1 MHPGKRL
8 IGTVLIVGG
17 AVAAIA
23 AIAAAAP
30 ESPAARTI
38 RKGLER
44 AARRGRYVVHSAP
57 GIVYRL
63 SGGRPDPD
71 VDDDVLADRIRSQL
85 GPLERRLDVPRVHV
99 MVDDHVAILHGSVGS
114 EGDALRIEDAVA
126 KVSGVRGVESHLH
139 VGLGPGDTR
148 PSQGA
153 TSQPSVARRVLLD
166 AAHDAG
172 AHEPERAVRAVLAG
186 FMDRIPVNEAEHLR
200 SHLPADVRALAER
213 PRRRGERPARLKTV
227 PQLVAAAI
235 AHGGLEADAAE
246 RITRAVIAALR
257 NLVPEEARDVSAVL
271 PAELRELW
279 ESQPAT
285 VDAAPV
291 PGATKDAP

>member
-1 MHPGKRL
+1 MQPGKRL
-8 IGTVLIVGG
+8 IGMVLIVGG

-23 AIAAAAP
+23 AAAP
-30 ESPAARTI
+30 ESTAGRTI
-38 RKGLER
+38 RKGLDR

-57 GIVYRL
+57 GIAYRL
-63 SGGRPDPD
+63 SGGRPDPN
-71 VDDDVLADRIRSQL
+71 VGDDVLADRIRSQL

-114 EGDALRIEDAVA
+114 EADALRIEDAVA
-126 KVSGVRGVESHLH
+126 NVSGVRGVESHLH

-148 PSQGA
+148 PSEGVA
-153 TSQPSVARRVLLD
+153 TQPSVARRVLLD

-186 FMDRIPVNEAEHLR
+186 FMDRLPADEAEHLL
-200 SHLPADVRALAER
+200 SHLPADVRALGER

-227 PQLVAAAI
+227 PQLVAAAV

-246 RITRAVIAALR
+246 RITRSVTVTLR
-257 NLVPEEARDVSAVL
+257 YLVPEEARDISAVL
-271 PAELRELW
+271 PPELRELW
-279 ESQPAT
+279 ESQTAT
-285 VDAAPV
+285 VDASPV
-291 PGATKDAP
+291 PDATNDGP

>member
-1 MHPGKRL
+1 MLL
-8 IGTVLIVGG
+8 IAGG

-23 AIAAAAP
+23 AGAP
-30 ESPAARTI
+30 ESTAGRAI
-38 RKGLER
+38 RKGLRR

-57 GIVYRL
+57 GIAYRL

-114 EGDALRIEDAVA
+114 EADALRIEDAVA
-126 KVSGVRGVESHLH
+126 NVSGVRGVESHLH

-153 TSQPSVARRVLLD
+153 TTQPSVARRVLLD

-186 FMDRIPVNEAEHLR
+186 FMDRLPVDEAEHLL

-246 RITRAVIAALR
+246 RITRSVIATLR

-279 ESQPAT
+279 ESQPTT

-291 PGATKDAP
+291 PDAGKDAP